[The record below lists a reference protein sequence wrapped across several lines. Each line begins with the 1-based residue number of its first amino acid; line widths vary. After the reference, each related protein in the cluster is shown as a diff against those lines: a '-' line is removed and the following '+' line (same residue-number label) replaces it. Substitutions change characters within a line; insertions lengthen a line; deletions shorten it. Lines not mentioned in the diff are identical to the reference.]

1 MSKTYEIALRSNFEL
16 MQKLEK
22 LLQGRWLRIYYQER
36 GVNDGSYKSI
46 QVPKS
51 SAFFPN
57 VFKVQYTMPM
67 YVDTEGDAPALDRN
81 WSQALIFTLSEDAIL
96 GNASIGVGIDG
107 GAFPSGK
114 KPFNKH
120 VDNGWICCGN
130 FWAVSREQGGL
141 WYFAQIV
148 GALLN
153 LDAKWMDTEGG
164 HLNPQAAQ
172 WWRDKRHNKPTNDI
186 KWVFDLLNH
195 AATER
200 EHRPKLT
207 IVTSNASKP
216 RFIIK

>member
-1 MSKTYEIALRSNFEL
+1 MSQTYEIALRSNFER
-16 MQKLEK
+16 MQMLEK
-22 LLQGRWLRIYYQER
+22 LLQGRWLKIYYQER
-36 GVNDGSYKSI
+36 GNNGPFKS
-46 QVPKS
+46 VLSPKS
-51 SAFFPN
+51 ASYYPN

-67 YVDTEGDAPALDRN
+67 YVDTGGDTPALDRN
-81 WSQALIFTLSEDAIL
+81 WSQVLIFTLSEDAIL
-96 GNASIGVGIDG
+96 GNASIGVEIDG

-164 HLNPQAAQ
+164 HLNPQAAL
-172 WWRDKRHNKPTNDI
+172 WWRNSRRYKPTNDI
-186 KWVFDLLNH
+186 KWAFNLLSH
-195 AATER
+195 AVAEH

-207 IVTSNASKP
+207 ILPLSVPKT
-216 RFIIK
+216 RFSIK